1 MKINKKRGA
10 QHEIYAAQCNGVP
23 FSIFPEIFPEKACQ
37 LPHTAFRGLT
47 FTICIQLRL
56 RMRIRMWVR
65 MWMWLWIRKRVQL
78 QSSDRLNVILGYIGV
93 SKNDAIINSCAPGAG
108 QPGGQGTFQA
118 AARLPKNQKAKRAV
132 ISTDTMSQPTSQQLL
147 NGQLNGIREWVGS
160 GPWV

>member
-1 MKINKKRGA
+1 MLFLFCIVMKINKKRGA

-108 QPGGQGTFQA
+108 QPGGQGTA
-118 AARLPKNQKAKRAV
+118 LR
-132 ISTDTMSQPTSQQLL
+132 T
-147 NGQLNGIREWVGS
+147 LNGIPS
-160 GPWV
+160 GGTAAKKSKGKASSH

>member
-118 AARLPKNQKAKRAV
+118 AARLPKIKRQSEQSLAR
-132 ISTDTMSQPTSQQLL
+132 TRWASQPANSSSMG
-147 NGQLNGIREWVGS
+147 NWMGS
-160 GPWV
+160 GNG